1 MSTISIIPISDSSR
15 VLAERILASY
25 PEAKILPFGSFSKE
39 VFHESSSLVFIGAME
54 FAYAVSLPSRKINIP
69 IRPWFV

>member
-15 VLAERILASY
+15 GLAERILASY

-39 VFHESSSLVFIGAME
+39 VFHESSSLVFIGAMG
-54 FAYAVSLPSRKINIP
+54 I
-69 IRPWFV
+69 

>member
-39 VFHESSSLVFIGAME
+39 VFHD
-54 FAYAVSLPSRKINIP
+54 AVSLPSRKISIL
-69 IRPWFV
+69 ILPWFV